1 MINIL
6 YYRPKIYWVILNI
19 LMIFLMISIGGITR
33 LTDSGLSMTEW
44 SLIGGILPP
53 TSHLEWI
60 NTFAKYKLSPEFIYK
75 NYDMT
80 LVEFKKIFFWEYFH
94 RIWGRL
100 IGLTFFLPLIYFWI
114 TKKFSNFE
122 KLFFSGLL
130 FLGSMQAFMGWFMVE
145 SGLIKN
151 PDVSHFRLSAHLI
164 IAFVIYSLMLFFLWT
179 NLALARR
186 NFSIWNNNPFKI
198 IDKKPNK
205 LNIFLLIFSISVL
218 LITIMSGAFVAGT
231 KAGWAYN
238 NFPLMGDNILPP
250 ILINPDHSGFNG
262 LLNDLGFIQFF
273 HRVLASTT
281 LLLLILVAVYF
292 IKKGATSLINGLSKF
307 LLVSI
312 SAQYVLGILILKY
325 YVPISLGIIHQLG
338 SLIVISILIVMLS
351 EEICLG
357 AKNSSLKQI
366 KID

>member
-1 MINIL
+1 MINIF
-6 YYRPKIYWVILNI
+6 YYRPKIYWIFINI
-19 LMIFLMISIGGITR
+19 FMIFLMVSIGGITR

-44 SLIGGILPP
+44 SLIKGIIPP
-53 TSHLEWI
+53 LTATDWI
-60 NTFAKYKLSPEFIYK
+60 ETFNKYKLSPEFIYK

-80 LVEFKKIFFWEYFH
+80 LLEFKKIFFWEYFH

-114 TKKFSNFE
+114 TKRFSNFE

-130 FLGSMQAFMGWFMVE
+130 VLGSIQAFMGWFMVE
-145 SGLIKN
+145 SGLIEN

-186 NFSIWNNNPFKI
+186 NFCISDKNIFKLTD
-198 IDKKPNK
+198 DKTNR
-205 LNIFLLIFSISVL
+205 LNIFLLLFSIL
-218 LITIMSGAFVAGT
+218 LLLVTVMSGAFVAGT
-231 KAGWAYN
+231 KAGGAYN

-250 ILINPDHSGFNG
+250 ILIHEDQSGFKE

-281 LLLLILVAVYF
+281 LLLIISVAVYF
-292 IKKGATSLINGLSKF
+292 LRNGASSLIIGLSK
-307 LLVSI
+307 LLLISI
-312 SAQYVLGILILKY
+312 SVQYILGILILKY
-325 YVPISLGIIHQLG
+325 YVPISLGITHQLG
-338 SLIVISILIVMLS
+338 SLIVISIIVVMLS

-357 AKNSSLKQI
+357 AKNSSLEQN
-366 KID
+366 KIN